1 MANLLELSPFAVVII
16 ITGMAAWTELWGIPR
31 AFPTVPSTAIMT
43 IVASR
48 IQGMRSVVVPPS
60 RSGRL

>member
-16 ITGMAAWTELWGIPR
+16 ITGMAAWTELWGMPR
-31 AFPTVPSTAIMT
+31 AFLTVPSTAIMT

-48 IQGMRSVVVPPS
+48 IQGTRPVAALPS
-60 RSGRL
+60 KSGRI